1 MQEKIKSE
9 LKQAMLAKNT
19 DRISTIRMM
28 SAALT
33 NELIYLQ
40 KSPTDT
46 LSDEE
51 VIKVLKRE
59 AKKRKDAI
67 EQFVSAGRAEL
78 AEGEEIELAIIE
90 EFLPEQMSREE
101 IQSKIA
107 AKLKTETI
115 DPSKKG
121 QFIGAMLKELGDSAD
136 GALVKEIVDELLK

>member
-78 AEGEEIELAIIE
+78 AEGEEIELTIIE